1 MKSFLISVLG
11 DDKSGLVDGLSKI
24 IVANNGDWIESNMS
38 RFEGKFAGILKVNVP
53 SSNAAKLKK
62 ELTSSTLGLQ
72 IACEETKPVDEL
84 NNVMSYNI
92 ELIGQNHVGIIN
104 KLSHVLADELEANVE
119 ELKTEIIDASMSGE
133 QLFKAQ
139 INLHLPTSLD
149 ENLIRDKLEQIA
161 DHLGSNNRL
170 PFSSNELT
178 QHIVSL
184 RILLSLLVQEL

>member
-1 MKSFLISVLG
+1 MELYQNKQMQGKEPFLKKIIKFLIFFT
-11 DDKSGLVDGLSKI
+11 LVFLFQNKEYI
-24 IVANNGDWIESNMS
+24 
-38 RFEGKFAGILKVNVP
+38 
-53 SSNAAKLKK
+53 NA
-62 ELTSSTLGLQ
+62 E
-72 IACEETKPVDEL
+72 PVDEL

-139 INLHLPTSLD
+139 INLHLPNSLD

-161 DHLGSNNRL
+161 DEMMVEIYSYE
-170 PFSSNELT
+170 S
-178 QHIVSL
+178 
-184 RILLSLLVQEL
+184 